1 MRSLRIYSFNN
12 FQIHYTAVNYSH
24 VVHYIPCTYL
34 SYKWK
39 FVQHCKINL
48 TLYSICCFYPFLTFL
63 LEYNWLTMYSFRS
76 TVKWICYTYT
86 YVHSFLDYFP
96 IKAITQYW
104 AELVFI
110 LWFLLSLYCKYF
122 LLSLGFPGGIVV
134 KYLPAKA
141 GDMGRE
147 EALEKEMTTH
157 SRYSC
162 LRNPMDRGE
171 WWAAVHGVTKNQA
184 HSVIK
189 QQQHIFRYFLKTWF
203 LNWLVFHS
211 KNVTYLTMSNCW
223 ILNLKIFATITLYKH
238 VYTYFVHK
246 LLCLFP

>member
-134 KYLPAKA
+134 KYLPVGKRPWKKKWQPTPGILAWEIPWT
-141 GDMGRE
+141 E
-147 EALEKEMTTH
+147 ENGGLQSM
-157 SRYSC
+157 
-162 LRNPMDRGE
+162 E
-171 WWAAVHGVTKNQA
+171 WQRIRHTQWLNN
-184 HSVIK
+184 SNISSD
-189 QQQHIFRYFLKTWF
+189 IFW
-203 LNWLVFHS
+203 
-211 KNVTYLTMSNCW
+211 
-223 ILNLKIFATITLYKH
+223 KH
-238 VYTYFVHK
+238 DF
-246 LLCLFP
+246 